1 MSVPE
6 MAILVRQIWNCGL
19 LQTMWKKVRLYFIS
33 ILVIGRVPRTK
44 KWMDHP
50 NFWKSGPRGTGEHF
64 WKMDRGVC
72 RKFWKHGPMKW
83 KIWITADHLLFLG
96 SLSDYLRV
104 HELSTRELFNII
116 STMAKGL
123 AFLHSDKNIYDPHRI
138 NKPAIAHRDF
148 KSKNVLLKQDS
159 NGLLS
164 AVISDFGLGTVQKLT
179 NLFMI
184 HTLC

>member
-1 MSVPE
+1 M
-6 MAILVRQIWNCGL
+6 
-19 LQTMWKKVRLYFIS
+19 LQSR
-33 ILVIGRVPRTK
+33 VIV
-44 KWMDHP
+44 DH
-50 NFWKSGPRGTGEHF
+50 
-64 WKMDRGVC
+64 
-72 RKFWKHGPMKW
+72 
-83 KIWITADHLLFLG
+83 LFLG

-164 AVISDFGLGTVQKLT
+164 AVISDFGLGMVQKLR
-179 NLFMI
+179 NPFMG
-184 HTLC
+184 HKLC

>member
-1 MSVPE
+1 MFFP
-6 MAILVRQIWNCGL
+6 IFLFL
-19 LQTMWKKVRLYFIS
+19 
-33 ILVIGRVPRTK
+33 
-44 KWMDHP
+44 
-50 NFWKSGPRGTGEHF
+50 
-64 WKMDRGVC
+64 
-72 RKFWKHGPMKW
+72 
-83 KIWITADHLLFLG
+83 ITLTRFLLG

-164 AVISDFGLGTVQKLT
+164 AVISDFGLGPVHDNSKQKKSGEIPDLGTVIEPKKL
-179 NLFMI
+179 
-184 HTLC
+184 

>member
-1 MSVPE
+1 
-6 MAILVRQIWNCGL
+6 
-19 LQTMWKKVRLYFIS
+19 MWKKVQHIFLSLVRDVQFEMLHSDACEPMTKWCSLECLHSRPIIALCYPSLGWAFLVSSAQVIS
-33 ILVIGRVPRTK
+33 YSSL
-44 KWMDHP
+44 
-50 NFWKSGPRGTGEHF
+50 
-64 WKMDRGVC
+64 
-72 RKFWKHGPMKW
+72 
-83 KIWITADHLLFLG
+83 LG

-164 AVISDFGLGTVQKLT
+164 AVISDFGLGTVQKLK
-179 NLFMI
+179 I
-184 HTLC
+184 SS

>member
-1 MSVPE
+1 M
-6 MAILVRQIWNCGL
+6 
-19 LQTMWKKVRLYFIS
+19 LQSR
-33 ILVIGRVPRTK
+33 VIV
-44 KWMDHP
+44 DH
-50 NFWKSGPRGTGEHF
+50 
-64 WKMDRGVC
+64 
-72 RKFWKHGPMKW
+72 
-83 KIWITADHLLFLG
+83 LFLG

-164 AVISDFGLGTVQKLT
+164 AVISDFGLGMVQKLRNPFMGH
-179 NLFMI
+179 NLCHISYAEIFVFRATFEPGI
-184 HTLC
+184 SAKVQTR